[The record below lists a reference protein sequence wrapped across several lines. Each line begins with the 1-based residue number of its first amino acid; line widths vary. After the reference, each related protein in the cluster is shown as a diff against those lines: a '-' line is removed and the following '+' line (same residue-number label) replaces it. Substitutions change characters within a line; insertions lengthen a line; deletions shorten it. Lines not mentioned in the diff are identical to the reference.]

1 MKNNLSDLNNHLFSM
16 LELLENDE
24 EMADSKKLDEAIKR
38 SKAVCSVCTQ
48 ILNVARVQVSAIKT
62 AEACGL
68 LNKDMPALIATK
80 DSGTETENRQKLLGV
95 AK

>member
-16 LELLENDE
+16 LECLNNDE
-24 EMADSKKLDEAIKR
+24 EMADPKKLDATVKR
-38 SKAVCSVCTQ
+38 AKAVCSVSSQ

>member
-38 SKAVCSVCTQ
+38 SKAVCSVSTQ
-48 ILNVARVQVSAIKT
+48 KIGRAHV
-62 AEACGL
+62 
-68 LNKDMPALIATK
+68 
-80 DSGTETENRQKLLGV
+80 
-95 AK
+95 